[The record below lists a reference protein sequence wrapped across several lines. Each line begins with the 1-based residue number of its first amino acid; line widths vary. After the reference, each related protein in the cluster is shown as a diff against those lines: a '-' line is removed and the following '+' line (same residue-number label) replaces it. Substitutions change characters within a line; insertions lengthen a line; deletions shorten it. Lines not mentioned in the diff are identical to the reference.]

1 MSYFSRTLVIGSDD
15 AARSVGRYRAA
26 VSSKRSSIALVRNV
40 DLRVVDRV
48 LAVVLTVAALLDA
61 FSVLHRS
68 PGALAIAACVVLT
81 GSVAWRRVNPV
92 LTTVLAITALVVFEL
107 VSGYDGDS
115 TFQAAALALNSYTL
129 GRRSRDRERTR
140 TLALIT
146 VYWLAADVVATYVVP
161 PGTIG
166 GVISAWAFCFALPFA
181 VGRTLATSSAL
192 ARELEAAA
200 ARLTG
205 EQELGASRA
214 ASEERNRMAR
224 ELHDVIAHSVSV
236 MAVQTSAARRV
247 ARRDL
252 EAAGEALRVVES
264 SGREALV
271 ELRRIVGAL
280 RRGDDELA
288 VDVAPGLSQLRAL
301 VDRARA
307 AGLPVELNV
316 EGPAR
321 SLAPGLD
328 LVVYRVIQEALTN
341 AIKHAGP
348 ATANVSVSF
357 DSGAVELE
365 VADTGSGPVPERDHD
380 GSGHGLVGMTE
391 RVALYGGELRAGPRP
406 GSGFEVRARIPL
418 ESTTS
423 SLQSATRPRPG
434 EHAPVPAPAA
444 NGLPWPWL
452 DPVLACGLFVVLEIA
467 VLTSNDLRGPLVL
480 NMIVVAGMPLAAI
493 WRRRSPL
500 LFVATTWVVG
510 LVMACAL
517 TSLNTSLVA
526 VVYLCIPTYTLAA
539 WMDLRAAALGLALYI
554 GATAVSQLIVLHA
567 TLANYLGAPL
577 TMSAA
582 WAAGRVIRRRRQ
594 LTAELHRTAARLE
607 VEREDRARLAVAGE
621 RSRIAR
627 ELHAAVARSVAA
639 MVVQTEAAR
648 SLLRR
653 NALQADATMAAI
665 EDAARETLV
674 EMRRILGV
682 LRHAGDSGELEPQ
695 PGIDRIYALIQTARE
710 RGQQV
715 ELSVDGDPGTL
726 PAGVDLGI
734 YRILEDALT
743 TVDPQ
748 HGTAVGVAL
757 RCSDRDLELHLTAN
771 CQGPSG
777 WPTDAMRERV
787 ALCGGNLDANVTDVP
802 EAPDGHGWRFVAR
815 MPRGLHGALA

>member
-1 MSYFSRTLVIGSDD
+1 
-15 AARSVGRYRAA
+15 
-26 VSSKRSSIALVRNV
+26 VSPKRSFIALLRIV
-40 DLRVVDRV
+40 DLPVVDTV
-48 LAVVLTVAALLDA
+48 LAVVLTVAALVDA
-61 FSVLHRS
+61 VSVLHGS
-68 PGALAIAACVVLT
+68 PGVLAIAACVALT
-81 GSVAWRRVNPV
+81 GSVAWRQVHPA
-92 LTTVLAITALVVFEL
+92 LTTVVAITGLVVFVL
-107 VSGYDGDS
+107 VSGYGGDA

-129 GRRSRDRERTR
+129 GRNSRDRESRR
-140 TLALIT
+140 VLALIS
-146 VYWLAADVVATYVVP
+146 VYWLAGDVVATYVP
-161 PGTIG
+161 PGGTVGVVIG
-166 GVISAWAFCFALPFA
+166 AWAFCFALPFA
-181 VGRTLATSSAL
+181 VGRTVATSNAL
-192 ARELEAAA
+192 ARELKAVA

-236 MAVQTSAARRV
+236 MVIQTSAARRV

-252 EAAGEALRVVES
+252 EAAGDALRVVES
-264 SGREALV
+264 SGRDALV

-280 RRGDDELA
+280 RRDDELA

-301 VDRARA
+301 VDRACA

-348 ATANVSVSF
+348 ATATVRVSF
-357 DSGAVELE
+357 DSGAVELQ
-365 VADTGSGPVPERDHD
+365 VADTGSGPVSDRDHD

-391 RVALYGGELRAGPRP
+391 RVALYGGELRAGPRS
-406 GSGFEVRARIPL
+406 GSGFEVRARIPIG
-418 ESTTS
+418 SKTS
-423 SLQSATRPRPG
+423 SPQSAARPG
-434 EHAPVPAPAA
+434 LGDHAAVPVPAAD
-444 NGLPWPWL
+444 GLRWPWL
-452 DPVLACGLFVVLEIA
+452 DPVLACGLFAVLEIA
-467 VLTSNDLRGPLVL
+467 VLTSHHRRGPLVM

-493 WRRRSPL
+493 WRRRAPL

-510 LVMACAL
+510 VVMASAL
-517 TSLNTSLVA
+517 TALNTSLVA
-526 VVYLCIPTYTLAA
+526 VVYLYIPTYTLAA
-539 WMDLRAAALGLALYI
+539 WMDLRAAVLGLALYA
-554 GATAVSQLIVLHA
+554 GETAVSQVIVQH
-567 TLANYLGAPL
+567 TTIANYVGAPL

-582 WAAGRVIRRRRQ
+582 WAAGRVIRGRRQ

-607 VEREDRARLAVAGE
+607 MERDDRTRLAVAGE

-639 MVVQTEAAR
+639 TVVQTEAAR
-648 SLLRR
+648 SLLKR
-653 NALQADATMAAI
+653 NAAQADAAMVAI
-665 EDAARETLV
+665 EEAARETLV

-695 PGIDRIYALIQTARE
+695 PGVDQIYRLIQSARE

-743 TVDPQ
+743 TVGQQP
-748 HGTAVGVAL
+748 GTKVGVAL
-757 RCSDRDLELHLTAN
+757 RCSDADLELHLTAS

-787 ALCGGNLDANVTDVP
+787 TLCGGDLDADLPN
-802 EAPDGHGWRFVAR
+802 GHGWRLVAR